1 MTLQTIEINGKKY
14 NYYNPD
20 NYRDM
25 KLYLR
30 QVRRVREKIRACET
44 GGCYAGK
51 VSKKGIPWYNNY
63 PEFLAFLETLL
74 KEKVL

>member
-1 MTLQTIEINGKKY
+1 MTLETIKINGKNY
-14 NYYNPD
+14 NYYNPTD
-20 NYRDM
+20 YRDM

-30 QVRRVREKIRACET
+30 QVKRVREKIRACES

-51 VSKKGIPWYNNY
+51 VSKKGIPYYHDY

-74 KEKVL
+74 KDKVL

>member
-1 MTLQTIEINGKKY
+1 MSLGSIEINGSRY

-30 QVRRVREKIRACET
+30 QVKRVREKIRACES
-44 GGCYAGK
+44 GCYKDK
-51 VSKKGIPWYNNY
+51 VSRKGIPYYHDY
-63 PEFLAFLETLL
+63 PELLAFLETLL
-74 KEKVL
+74 KEKQE